1 MATVSQQPVL
11 CVGKLSEPVRNH
23 TVRFQSFQSVTESA
37 VRFSAILLPT
47 TVTEARD
54 LPSGAYALE
63 T

>member
-1 MATVSQQPVL
+1 MATVSQQLVL

-23 TVRFQSFQSVTESA
+23 TVRFQLFQSVTESA